1 MAKWAGL
8 VNGDGLGLS
17 ARGLFDDGYCL
28 LDNQYRTSRQLDNAV
43 GAAAYHARQQEAV
56 DLGCFLD
63 TSFRR
68 SRSKSS
74 HSAERPL
81 ISFCS
86 SIACCLRDSVASCLV
101 EASACRCPARLPAH
115 VKK

>member
-1 MAKWAGL
+1 MVPSEAGRIQ
-8 VNGDGLGLS
+8 S
-17 ARGLFDDGYCL
+17 ARAFQPMLKNLHLFEC
-28 LDNQYRTSRQLDNAV
+28 NQAT
-43 GAAAYHARQQEAV
+43 ARHITRCQQEAV
-56 DLGCFLD
+56 NPGSFLD

-74 HSAERPL
+74 PSSERTL
-81 ISFCS
+81 ISFCA

-101 EASACRCPARLPAH
+101 EASACKCPVRLPAH

>member
-1 MAKWAGL
+1 MVSSEAGRTQ
-8 VNGDGLGLS
+8 S
-17 ARGLFDDGYCL
+17 ARAFQPILKNPHLFECD
-28 LDNQYRTSRQLDNAV
+28 QATAH
-43 GAAAYHARQQEAV
+43 HAIQRQQEAV
-56 DLGCFLD
+56 KLGCFLD

-68 SRSKSS
+68 SRSKSLPS
-74 HSAERPL
+74 SERPL
-81 ISFCS
+81 ISFCA